1 MFKRLT
7 DERVTVSLPKTFN
20 MSSMRQF
27 IRDAIHMQ
35 AVTGAKRI
43 VFDFSQMSFIEPEG
57 VVVLA
62 NTIEFFRQTHVEV
75 RFAGHSHAGPGRK
88 YLDDSGF
95 FEHYLKRRLFVGS
108 ELRPRSR
115 LNYFLQATLSPIS
128 TER

>member
-62 NTIEFFRQTHVEV
+62 NTDGSADMATVIGNIRQVVAE
-75 RFAGHSHAGPGRK
+75 SKLPP
-88 YLDDSGF
+88 GF
-95 FEHYLKRRLFVGS
+95 FTSLEGVLVLIHLLD
-108 ELRPRSR
+108 
-115 LNYFLQATLSPIS
+115 
-128 TER
+128 